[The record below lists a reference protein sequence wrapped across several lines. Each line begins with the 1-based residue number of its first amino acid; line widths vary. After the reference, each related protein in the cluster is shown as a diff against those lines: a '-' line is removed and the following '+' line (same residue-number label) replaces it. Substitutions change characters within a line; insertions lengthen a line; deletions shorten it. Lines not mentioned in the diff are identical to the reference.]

1 MSDRVLTAVL
11 TMTAA
16 TLLFPA
22 AATGQGPA
30 PAAGAWTAPRTVDG
44 HPDLQGIW
52 TMATFTPMERPAHLA
67 GKEFFTE
74 QEAAALTQELTADG
88 VDPLARTALTV
99 ATDEQ
104 RRQRLRQSKENIH
117 YDNNIWLSETRP
129 KGLTSRRTS
138 LVVDP
143 SDGKIPPMT
152 PDAKQ
157 READRMKNN
166 TFLLDSYPEQPSDGY
181 HTRTVAE
188 RCLVWR
194 HEGPPMLPP
203 AYLDR
208 IQIFQ
213 SAGHVAIMQEV
224 SNNQVRIIPLD
235 GRPHL
240 PSSIRQWPGDSR
252 GRWEGNTLVVET
264 KNFTDKTHFSGSTA
278 ALHVVERFTRVD
290 AETIRYEFT
299 VTDPASWTRP
309 WTVEI
314 PMKEADGP
322 IYEYACHEGNYDL
335 TNILSIARNVEAAAA
350 EAETKP

>member
-11 TMTAA
+11 TMVMVAP
-16 TLLFPA
+16 LLPV
-22 AATGQGPA
+22 
-30 PAAGAWTAPRTVDG
+30 PAAGQEHAPASGTWTPPKTADG

-99 ATDEQ
+99 PTDEQ
-104 RRQRLRQSKENIH
+104 RRERLRQSKENVH
-117 YDNNIWLSETRP
+117 YDNAIWLAETRP

-143 SDGKIPPMT
+143 PDGKIPPLT
-152 PDAKQ
+152 AEASR
-157 READRMKNN
+157 REAERLKNN
-166 TFLLDSYPEQPSDGY
+166 VYLLDSYPEQPSDGY

-208 IQIFQ
+208 MQILQ
-213 SAGHVAIMQEV
+213 TASHVAIMQEV

-240 PSSIRQWPGDSR
+240 ASSIRQWPGDSR

-264 KNFTDKTHFSGSTA
+264 TNFTDKTHFYGSSA

-299 VTDPASWTRP
+299 VNDPTSWTKP
-309 WTVEI
+309 WTAEI
-314 PMKEADGP
+314 PMKQADGP
-322 IYEYACHEGNYDL
+322 LYEYACHEGNYDL
-335 TNILSIARNVEAAAA
+335 GNILSIHRNLDAQAGEAQR
-350 EAETKP
+350 